1 MRPLL
6 GVNRTFLVFVMS
18 SWQELLK
25 LRSLATWS
33 KMLSEGKAVGN
44 QLTVTTEPNNNLVEI
59 NSIIIMGVFSCF

>member
-1 MRPLL
+1 
-6 GVNRTFLVFVMS
+6 MS

-59 NSIIIMGVFSCF
+59 NSIIIMGVFS